1 MTRAYAN
8 RQVTLVGPYLA
19 DCKNVL
25 DFGCG
30 DLSLLRGLKTVYPA
44 YSFIGVDVVDSGM
57 RIPGVTFQLYD
68 GNRLPFPKQ
77 SFDAT
82 VAYHVLHHCEDPRV
96 NLAEIVRVTRK
107 RILLIEPVVRWGWE
121 RPFMKLADRLANGW
135 RSADIPMPFTFQTGE
150 KWQEWVRALGWRIE
164 EEESV
169 GVLPSILP
177 IGEARLFSLS
187 PHNT

>member
-1 MTRAYAN
+1 MTRVYAN
-8 RQVTLVGPYLA
+8 RQVNLVLPYLA

-30 DLSLLRGLKTVYPA
+30 DLSLLGGLQTVYPA
-44 YSFIGVDVVDSGM
+44 YSFTGVDVVDSGA
-57 RIPGVTFQLYD
+57 RIPGVTFTLYD

-121 RPFMKLADRLANGW
+121 RPFMKLADHLANGW
-135 RSADIPMPFTFQTGE
+135 RSAAIPMPFTFQTRDTWRRWIDRFGWSIE
-150 KWQEWVRALGWRIE
+150 K
-164 EEESV
+164 EESA
-169 GVLPSILP
+169 GVLPSLLP
-177 IGEARLFSLS
+177 IGKTVLFSLTEHS
-187 PHNT
+187 